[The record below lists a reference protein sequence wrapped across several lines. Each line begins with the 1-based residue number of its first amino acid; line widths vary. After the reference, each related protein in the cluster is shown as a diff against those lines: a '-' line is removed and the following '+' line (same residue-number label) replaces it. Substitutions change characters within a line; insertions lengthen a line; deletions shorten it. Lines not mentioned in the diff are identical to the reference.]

1 MTTITLTYEETY
13 DCDYCTWYWEDTDK
27 IQLKT
32 PCEDH
37 WKGSNES

>member
-1 MTTITLTYEETY
+1 MKITLTYEETY

-37 WKGSNES
+37 WEEEEE